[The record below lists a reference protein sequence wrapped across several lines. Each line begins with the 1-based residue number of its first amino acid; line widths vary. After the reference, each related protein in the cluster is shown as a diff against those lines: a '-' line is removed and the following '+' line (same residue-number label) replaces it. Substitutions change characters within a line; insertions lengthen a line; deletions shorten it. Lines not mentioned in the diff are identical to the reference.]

1 MTQVYLALYKG
12 RKRGKTPRELWQR
25 LMDWAVRWATNGQYS
40 HCEIAVKHRFAE
52 DYHCYS
58 ASLRDGGVRSKTMPL
73 PADKWDLLEIR
84 DVDAYNKVW
93 ALFQQTRGAKYD
105 YCGALGLVLF
115 VFMRQSA
122 QRWFC
127 SEWCAAALGMVEPER
142 FSPNRLAKHLSDRIL
157 GEQRMRQTLARAVL
171 EQRKIPR

>member
-40 HCEIAVKHRFAE
+40 HCEIAVKHSFAD

-84 DVDAYNKVW
+84 DVDAYDKVW

-105 YCGALGLVLF
+105 YCGALGLVLPI
-115 VFMRQSA
+115 RQA
-122 QRWFC
+122 RQRWFC
-127 SEWCAAALGMVEPER
+127 SEWCAKALELGQPEK
-142 FSPNRLAKHLSDRIL
+142 FSPNRLAHC
-157 GEQRMRQTLARAVL
+157 LAGGIRNIGGVR
-171 EQRKIPR
+171 RK

>member
-12 RKRGKTPRELWQR
+12 RKQGTSLKDWAQR
-25 LMDWAVRWATNGQYS
+25 LMDWAVRWATDGQYS
-40 HCEIAVKHRFAE
+40 HCEIAVKHSFAD

-58 ASLRDGGVRSKTMPL
+58 ASARDGGVRSKTMPL
-73 PADKWDLLEIR
+73 PPDKWDLLEIS
-84 DVDAYNKVW
+84 DVDAYEKVW

-142 FSPNRLAKHLSDRIL
+142 FSPNSLAKHLSDRIL

>member
-1 MTQVYLALYKG
+1 MAQVYLALYKG
-12 RKRGKTPRELWQR
+12 RKRGKTPREQWQR

-40 HCEIAVKHRFAE
+40 HCEIAVKHSFAD

-84 DVDAYNKVW
+84 DVDAYDKVW

-105 YCGALGLVLF
+105 YCGALGLVLPI
-115 VFMRQSA
+115 RQA
-122 QRWFC
+122 RQRWFC
-127 SEWCAAALGMVEPER
+127 SEWCAKALELGQPEK
-142 FSPNRLAKHLSDRIL
+142 FSPNRLAHC
-157 GEQRMRQTLARAVL
+157 LAGGIRNIGGVR
-171 EQRKIPR
+171 RK

>member
-1 MTQVYLALYKG
+1 
-12 RKRGKTPRELWQR
+12 
-25 LMDWAVRWATNGQYS
+25 
-40 HCEIAVKHRFAE
+40 
-52 DYHCYS
+52 
-58 ASLRDGGVRSKTMPL
+58 MPL

>member
-40 HCEIAVKHRFAE
+40 HCEIAVKHSFAD

-73 PADKWDLLEIR
+73 PADKWDLIP
-84 DVDAYNKVW
+84 VNQQDAYIDVLHYF
-93 ALFQQTRGAKYD
+93 AQTRGKPYD
-105 YCGALGLVLF
+105 FIGACGVVLGIKGSLKK
-115 VFMRQSA
+115 
-122 QRWFC
+122 WFC
-127 SEWCAAALGMVEPER
+127 SEWCAAALGLQYPDRYSPQALADWFRQPE
-142 FSPNRLAKHLSDRIL
+142 
-157 GEQRMRQTLARAVL
+157 
-171 EQRKIPR
+171 

>member
-12 RKRGKTPRELWQR
+12 RKRGKSPRELWQR
-25 LMDWAVRWATNGQYS
+25 LMDWAVRLATNGQYS
-40 HCEIAVKHRFAE
+40 HCEIAVKHSFAD

-84 DVDAYNKVW
+84 DVDAYDKVW

-105 YCGALGLVLF
+105 YCGALGLVLPI
-115 VFMRQSA
+115 RQA
-122 QRWFC
+122 RQRWFC
-127 SEWCAAALGMVEPER
+127 SEWCAKALELGQPEK
-142 FSPNRLAKHLSDRIL
+142 FSPNRLAHC
-157 GEQRMRQTLARAVL
+157 LAGGIRNIGGVR
-171 EQRKIPR
+171 RK

>member
-12 RKRGKTPRELWQR
+12 RKRGKTPREQWQR
-25 LMDWAVRWATNGQYS
+25 LMDWAVRAATRGQYS
-40 HCEIAVKHRFAE
+40 HCEIAVKHGFAE

-84 DVDAYNKVW
+84 DVDAYDKVW

-105 YCGALGLVLF
+105 YCGALGLVLPI
-115 VFMRQSA
+115 RQA
-122 QRWFC
+122 RQRWFC
-127 SEWCAAALGMVEPER
+127 SEWCAKALELGQPEK
-142 FSPNRLAKHLSDRIL
+142 FSPNRLAHC
-157 GEQRMRQTLARAVL
+157 LAGGIRNIGGVR
-171 EQRKIPR
+171 RK

>member
-12 RKRGKTPRELWQR
+12 RKRGKTPREQWQR

-40 HCEIAVKHRFAE
+40 HCEIAVKHSFAD

-58 ASLRDGGVRSKTMPL
+58 ASLRDGGVRSKTMPS

-84 DVDAYNKVW
+84 DVDAYDKVW

-105 YCGALGLVLF
+105 YCGALGLVLPI
-115 VFMRQSA
+115 RQA
-122 QRWFC
+122 RQRWFC
-127 SEWCAAALGMVEPER
+127 SEWCAKALELGQPEK
-142 FSPNRLAKHLSDRIL
+142 FSPNRLAHC
-157 GEQRMRQTLARAVL
+157 LAGGIRNIGGVR
-171 EQRKIPR
+171 RK

>member
-12 RKRGKTPRELWQR
+12 RKRGKNPRQLWQR
-25 LMDWAVRWATNGQYS
+25 LTDWAVRTATHAQYS
-40 HCEIAVKHRFAE
+40 HCEIAVKHSFAD

-84 DVDAYNKVW
+84 DVDAYDKVW

-105 YCGALGLVLF
+105 YCGALGLVLPI
-115 VFMRQSA
+115 RQA
-122 QRWFC
+122 RQRWFC
-127 SEWCAAALGMVEPER
+127 SEWCAKALKLGQPEK
-142 FSPNRLAKHLSDRIL
+142 FSPNRLAHCLAGRIRNI
-157 GEQRMRQTLARAVL
+157 GGVR
-171 EQRKIPR
+171 RK

>member
-1 MTQVYLALYKG
+1 MAQVYLALYKG

-40 HCEIAVKHRFAE
+40 HCEIAVKHSFAD

-84 DVDAYNKVW
+84 DVDAYDKVW

-105 YCGALGLVLF
+105 YCGALGLVLPI
-115 VFMRQSA
+115 RQA
-122 QRWFC
+122 RQRWFC
-127 SEWCAAALGMVEPER
+127 SEWCAKALELGQPEK
-142 FSPNRLAKHLSDRIL
+142 FSPNRLAHC
-157 GEQRMRQTLARAVL
+157 LAGGIRNIGGVR
-171 EQRKIPR
+171 RK

>member
-1 MTQVYLALYKG
+1 MTQGYLALYKG
-12 RKRGKTPRELWQR
+12 RNRGKTPREQWQR

-40 HCEIAVKHRFAE
+40 HCEIAVKHSFAD

-84 DVDAYNKVW
+84 DVDAYDKVW

-105 YCGALGLVLF
+105 YCGALGLVLPI
-115 VFMRQSA
+115 RQA
-122 QRWFC
+122 RQRWFC
-127 SEWCAAALGMVEPER
+127 SEWCAKALELGQPEK
-142 FSPNRLAKHLSDRIL
+142 FSPNRLAHC
-157 GEQRMRQTLARAVL
+157 LAGGIRNIGGVR
-171 EQRKIPR
+171 RK

>member
-12 RKRGKTPRELWQR
+12 RKRGKTPREQWQR

-40 HCEIAVKHRFAE
+40 HCEIAVKHSFAD

-73 PADKWDLLEIR
+73 PADKWDLLAIR
-84 DVDAYNKVW
+84 DVDAYDKMW

-105 YCGALGLVLF
+105 YCGALGLVLPI
-115 VFMRQSA
+115 RQA
-122 QRWFC
+122 RQRWFC
-127 SEWCAAALGMVEPER
+127 SEWCAKALELGQPEK
-142 FSPNRLAKHLSDRIL
+142 FSPNRLAHC
-157 GEQRMRQTLARAVL
+157 LAGGIRNIGGVR
-171 EQRKIPR
+171 RK

>member
-12 RKRGKTPRELWQR
+12 RKRGKTPREQWQR

-40 HCEIAVKHRFAE
+40 HCEIAVKHSFAD

-84 DVDAYNKVW
+84 DVDAYDKVW

-105 YCGALGLVLF
+105 YCGALGLVLPI
-115 VFMRQSA
+115 RQA
-122 QRWFC
+122 RQRWFC
-127 SEWCAAALGMVEPER
+127 SEWCAKALELGQPEK
-142 FSPNRLAKHLSDRIL
+142 FSPNRLAHC
-157 GEQRMRQTLARAVL
+157 LAGGIRNIGGVR
-171 EQRKIPR
+171 RK

>member
-12 RKRGKTPRELWQR
+12 RKRGKTPREQWQR

-40 HCEIAVKHRFAE
+40 HCEIAVKHSFAD

-84 DVDAYNKVW
+84 DVDAYDKVW

-105 YCGALGLVLF
+105 YCGALGLVLPI
-115 VFMRQSA
+115 RQA
-122 QRWFC
+122 RQRWFC
-127 SEWCAAALGMVEPER
+127 SEWCAKVLELGQPEK
-142 FSPNRLAKHLSDRIL
+142 FSPNRLAHC
-157 GEQRMRQTLARAVL
+157 LAGGIRNIGGVR
-171 EQRKIPR
+171 RK